1 MQTPTIF
8 IISNVWVFF
17 FKSLPIIL
25 FLVYGYMYRG
35 LIVFPRVKDLKSGNP
50 NDKDHG
56 RIESVPI
63 PRLNLIYL

>member
-1 MQTPTIF
+1 MYG
-8 IISNVWVFF
+8 VFF
-17 FKSLPIIL
+17 LKSLPLIL
-25 FLVYGYMYRG
+25 FSVYGYMCRG